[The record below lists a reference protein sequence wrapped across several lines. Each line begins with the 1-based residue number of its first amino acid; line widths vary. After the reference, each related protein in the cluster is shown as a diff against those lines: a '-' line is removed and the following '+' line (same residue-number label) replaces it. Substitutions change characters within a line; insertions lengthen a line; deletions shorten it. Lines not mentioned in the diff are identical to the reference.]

1 MARPDKAAAVAELSK
16 KFTSSSGIVLTE
28 YRGLSVKALKEL
40 RRSLGD
46 NATYAVSK
54 NTLTTIAAREAGVPG
69 IEAHLVGPTAIAF
82 VDGDAVAGG
91 QGAAGLRPDPSAPGD
106 QGRRAGREVPGAR
119 RGSQARGPGV
129 ARGAAGQGRRRDEG
143 HPAAGDLVDLRTAV
157 PDRPAAG
164 RAGGG
169 RQGEPLA
176 DRRPRGAE
184 RCRRGHRQS
193 RAVPTWTRQSRSD
206 ADLAAAEATAEPSNA
221 ELPRRTPRHRRSRRS
236 RAELAADRA
245 DSPILQQTGRC
256 GGCQILQL
264 PLRRSILQLPLR
276 RSILQLPL
284 QTRRRPS
291 PPAIP
296 RQRPLRKTTR
306 KGRPSWRS
314 SAPPSSLTPSR
325 SSP

>member
-1 MARPDKAAAVAELSK
+1 M
-16 KFTSSSGIVLTE
+16 
-28 YRGLSVKALKEL
+28 
-40 RRSLGD
+40 RSLVAKGLRD
-46 NATYAVSK
+46 F
-54 NTLTTIAAREAGVPG
+54 ARTHP
-69 IEAHLVGPTAIAF
+69 HLVIKGG
-82 VDGDAVAGG
+82 VLDG
-91 QGAAGLRPDPSAPGD
+91 Q
-106 QGRRAGREVPGAR
+106 VPGAR
-119 RGSQARGPGV
+119 RGSQARGPRV
-129 ARGAAGQGRRRDEG
+129 ARGAAGQGRRRHEG

-176 DRRPRGAE
+176 DRRPGSRVRRAE
-184 RCRRGHRQS
+184 
-193 RAVPTWTRQSRSD
+193 PTWTRTEPSRSD
-206 ADLAAAEATAEPSNA
+206 ADEAEPS
-221 ELPRRTPRHRRSRRS
+221 EPTWLPRRTPRN
-236 RAELAADRA
+236 RATPSWPLPRPGPIWPLPRPGPSCREVPTPP
-245 DSPILQQTGRC
+245 SPAVRTGRC
-256 GGCQILQL
+256 ARLT
-264 PLRRSILQLPLR
+264 PNLQLPLR